1 MVARMPESVVRGG
14 SLEFLSSTRQLL
26 LVAIKN
32 LGEAT
37 TEQLARDTFLSPG
50 AVRQHLLGLEAQ
62 GLVSYI
68 RLRGGPGRPRH
79 VFRLT
84 AHGEELFPQQYA
96 LMANELLRA
105 ISAED
110 EELFERVLER
120 MIDAQVTLANE
131 RIAGQGRSE
140 RLLGLTQFIEK
151 YGYFPKLEMVD
162 NGSARLTLRHCPLVN
177 VAKQHPG
184 VCEIECRAMKA
195 VLGTDSVKRVEHRLA
210 GDAVCTYTID

>member
-1 MVARMPESVVRGG
+1 MPDSVVRGG
-14 SLEFLSSTRQLL
+14 SLEFLSSTRQIL

-32 LGEAT
+32 LGQAT
-37 TEQLARDTFLSPG
+37 TEQLAHDTYLSPG

-62 GLVSYI
+62 GLVTYV

-84 AHGEELFPQQYA
+84 NHGEELFPQQYD

-120 MIDAQVTLANE
+120 IVDAQVSLANDC
-131 RIAGQGRSE
+131 IAGQSRSE

-184 VCEIECRAMKA
+184 VCEIECRAMKT